1 MLGPANNQTYNRTEP
16 MQRLGYHQFGHEVGS
31 IGTVV
36 ESHDRLLLG
45 CVEHDEAFG
54 CCSDL
59 KHGAHQHFT

>member
-1 MLGPANNQTYNRTEP
+1 

-36 ESHDRLLLG
+36 ESHDQLLLG

>member
-1 MLGPANNQTYNRTEP
+1 
-16 MQRLGYHQFGHEVGS
+16 
-31 IGTVV
+31 
-36 ESHDRLLLG
+36 LLG